1 MTQPTSPFVPLTRSQ
16 IALAATRYGGWLS
29 TPTPTPTPK
38 PTLSAVVVLGL
49 GLILSGCASFPAGS
63 LLNPGPL
70 KPNPVSKARP
80 TPPALMP
87 EIRAELAARSAPAR
101 ASAVTQEPPTAP
113 LLASLEPSAA
123 AAATAAAA
131 TAAITATT
139 ATATTP
145 SGPRKDARF
154 DLNVAGVSAAAVF
167 SAIAHD
173 SRLSVLVDPGIKG
186 SFTVS
191 LKDVT
196 VREALEAL
204 QELYGFE
211 YKVLGRKLVV
221 QPPEPQTRVFKVNYP
236 VFNRNGRSELRVMS
250 GSIQQGGG
258 TGGGTGGNSGSAA
271 AGGGSN
277 GGSGAQ
283 AGGSSQESSRIST
296 SQRSDVWAEIE
307 AAVKLLAPDKDNTQ
321 VVVSPQTG
329 SIIVRAMPATLR
341 AVERYLEAARV
352 QVERQVMIEAKI
364 IEVSLNESTTSGIN
378 WAAFKNSLSSRVSA
392 GLLTPGASLATSG
405 VISGSGVTSLPG
417 TALAVADSLGG
428 GLFGLAFQTSNFA
441 AVISF
446 LETQGSLQVLSSPR
460 IATLNNQK
468 AVLKVGSDDFF
479 VTNISTTT
487 SSTGN
492 SSTTSPTISVQPF
505 FSGISLDVTPQ
516 IDESGQIILHVHPQI
531 TTVRERAK
539 VLNLGSLGT
548 FTLPLA
554 SSSVNESDSIVRVSD
569 GSIFAI
575 GGLMKR
581 EQNEERSGLPGTGS
595 TVLKNLFGQNTK
607 GSGKLELV
615 ILLKPSVINS
625 NGGSASGNNDSGDNA
640 RGDSLTRMLAWLEG
654 NG

>member
-1 MTQPTSPFVPLTRSQ
+1 MKPPMNPNSKPKSKPNS
-16 IALAATRYGGWLS
+16 
-29 TPTPTPTPK
+29 K
-38 PTLSAVVVLGL
+38 PTLKLSTVTALALGL
-49 GLILSGCASFPAGS
+49 ALSGCASLDTLKSGITS
-63 LLNPGPL
+63 LATGNGAAAPI
-70 KPNPVSKARP
+70 RP
-80 TPPALMP
+80 QPKGPALMP
-87 EIRAELAARSAPAR
+87 EIRAELAAKSPPAAPQA
-101 ASAVTQEPPTAP
+101 ANQVPPSTP

-123 AAATAAAA
+123 AAAT
-131 TAAITATT
+131 T
-139 ATATTP
+139 

-154 DLNVAGVSAAAVF
+154 DLNVAGVSASAVF

-186 SFTVS
+186 TFTVS

-236 VFNRNGRSELRVMS
+236 VFNRSGRSELRVMS
-250 GSIQQGGG
+250 GAITGGGGGG
-258 TGGGTGGNSGSAA
+258 TGTLPSA
-271 AGGGSN
+271 
-277 GGSGAQ
+277 GGSGNGSSNGAS
-283 AGGSSQESSRIST
+283 AGGTSQESSRIST

-341 AVERYLEAARV
+341 AVERYLEAARL

-364 IEVSLNESTTSGIN
+364 IEVSLNDATSSGIN
-378 WAAFKNSLSSRVSA
+378 WAAFKNALSTRASA
-392 GLLTPGASLATSG
+392 GILTPGANLATSG
-405 VISGSGVTSLPG
+405 SISGSGVTSLPG
-417 TALAVADSLGG
+417 AALAVADSLGG

-516 IDESGQIILHVHPQI
+516 IDESGQIILHVHPQV

-575 GGLMKR
+575 GGLMKL
-581 EQNEERSGLPGTGS
+581 EQNEDRSGLPGTGN
-595 TVLKNLFGQNTK
+595 TVLKNFFGQSSK
-607 GSGKLELV
+607 GSSKLELV
-615 ILLKPSVINS
+615 ILLKPSVINN
-625 NGGSASGNNDSGDNA
+625 NGSSGSSGSSEGGDSA
-640 RGDSLTRMLAWLEG
+640 RGDSLARMLAWLDER
-654 NG
+654 N